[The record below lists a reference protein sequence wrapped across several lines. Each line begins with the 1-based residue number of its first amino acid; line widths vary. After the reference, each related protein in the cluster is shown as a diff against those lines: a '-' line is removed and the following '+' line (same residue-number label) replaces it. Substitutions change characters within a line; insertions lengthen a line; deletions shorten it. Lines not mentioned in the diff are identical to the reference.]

1 MQGCRAVEGG
11 GSSDVQFQPCWLCQ
25 GPFTGDHCASSV
37 VSPESPISPVSRGNG
52 QGALA
57 GRSEPRERVEMQ
69 VSKMRVTQG
78 WATRAAASETYR
90 TCPFPGL
97 QLLDVL
103 MRLR

>member
-1 MQGCRAVEGG
+1 MG
-11 GSSDVQFQPCWLCQ
+11 
-25 GPFTGDHCASSV
+25 
-37 VSPESPISPVSRGNG
+37 
-52 QGALA
+52 

-78 WATRAAASETYR
+78 WAARAAASETYR
-90 TCPFPGL
+90 TCLFPGL